1 MELFKNKR
9 CPRCNTKVPKEIN
22 ICPTCQLN
30 YDKFNNATNSEA
42 KVAIH
47 MDERERVLYR
57 RGCPSDVSKVKL
69 LLLTIFL
76 GFTGAHH
83 YYVGRTGKGIFYSI
97 FFVIGVVNAILTTV
111 LQSTP
116 HGELWE
122 IFTLLVLVW
131 GVVIMM
137 WLIDIADVILNRY
150 KIPVS
155 LPKK

>member
-1 MELFKNKR
+1 M
-9 CPRCNTKVPKEIN
+9 PKEIN

>member
-1 MELFKNKR
+1 MS
-9 CPRCNTKVPKEIN
+9 KVQHQRPKEIN

-47 MDERERVLYR
+47 MDERESVLYR

-122 IFTLLVLVW
+122 IFTLLVLIW

>member
-1 MELFKNKR
+1 
-9 CPRCNTKVPKEIN
+9 
-22 ICPTCQLN
+22 
-30 YDKFNNATNSEA
+30 
-42 KVAIH
+42 

-122 IFTLLVLVW
+122 IFTLLVLIW

>member
-1 MELFKNKR
+1 M
-9 CPRCNTKVPKEIN
+9 PKEIN

-111 LQSTP
+111 LQSTL

-122 IFTLLVLVW
+122 IFTLLVLIW

>member
-1 MELFKNKR
+1 M
-9 CPRCNTKVPKEIN
+9 PKEIN

-122 IFTLLVLVW
+122 IFTLLVLIW
-131 GVVIMM
+131 GVVILM